1 MKWGDDM
8 YIPLGIKSDHSLLK
22 SMIKI
27 DNLITFLKQN
37 NLQACGICDDN
48 MYGVIEFY
56 HKCKLN
62 GIKPLIGLCVMLE
75 NHPLYLYALNYLGY
89 QNLLK
94 LNTLKQQKELS
105 IMDLEK
111 YSRNILCII
120 AYADMQIFS
129 NLEAILEAIY
139 EKVYLGYVSEY
150 EKNNAL
156 INTKNIVFF
165 NIIQALNAKDTNYLK
180 YLDMIDNNTNVNT
193 EKIKDY
199 SKNYYLTDFSKEDV
213 LTTQMVAD
221 LINLEIPYN
230 NKYIPK
236 YKNLDNSTSYL
247 DTLTHKG
254 LLKRLKG
261 KYQENYF
268 QRLDYELSVI
278 KQMGFVDYFLIVYDY
293 ILYAKK
299 NDILVGP
306 GRGSAAGSIV
316 AYSLGITD
324 IDPLKYD
331 LLFERFLNKD
341 RITMP
346 DIDIDF
352 EDIKRGQIIDYL
364 KETYGAYNVANI
376 MTYSSLTSKQ
386 VLKDV
391 GKILDFPE
399 SKLNELLKLID
410 AKVPLIINYRQNL
423 NIQNKIKTD
432 KQYQELYKIAL
443 KLEGL
448 KRQISTH
455 AAGVVISNEIID
467 NLIPVVLNNENILTG
482 CTMEYLEDLGLIKM
496 DILSIRN
503 LRTIHDVL
511 NLIEKNTGQKIKL
524 AEIPLDDKD
533 TLDMFKTGN
542 TIGVFQFESEG
553 MKSFLQKLKPSS
565 FEEII
570 AAIALFRPG
579 PMDNIDEFIKRKEG
593 KSPIDYIH
601 EDLKDIL
608 KNTYGIIV
616 YQEQIMQIL
625 VKMGG
630 YSYSEADNIR
640 RAMSKKK
647 KEVMQQE
654 KNHFISKAMEKGY
667 TQTCADKVYD
677 LILKFANYGFNKSHS
692 VAYALVGYQM
702 AYLKAHFSTIFYANL
717 LNMSISSEIKTNEY
731 LQVVKTSG
739 MVIYGPNINESDNT
753 YKIKENN
760 LLLPL
765 GVIKNVGQVAVKE
778 IIVEREKGKF
788 TDFFDFVR
796 RCYGKSVTKKVIE
809 ALIYAGALKDFNQT
823 KKTLINNLDS
833 AITYAELT
841 YEIDSPLVLK
851 PSMEVYPEFSAKEL
865 IIKEKEVLGF
875 YITNHPASR
884 FHDKNIM
891 KLENITNY
899 FDKFVKCVVLVS
911 RIYSVNTKNGE
922 KMYFVSAE
930 DETASADFII
940 FPRQNS
946 LLAKF
951 KNDDLILV
959 TGKVEK
965 RLDKYQVIVSNID
978 KVS

>member
-1 MKWGDDM
+1 MKRGDDM
-8 YIPLGIKSDHSLLK
+8 YIPLGVKTDHSLLK
-22 SMIKI
+22 SMVKI

-37 NLQACGICDDN
+37 NLPACGICDDN
-48 MYGVIEFY
+48 MFGVIEFY

-62 GIKPLIGLCVMLE
+62 NIKPLIGLNITIE
-75 NHPLYLYALNYLGY
+75 NHPVYLYAQNYLGY

-94 LNTLKQQKELS
+94 LNTLKQQQDLA
-105 IMDLEK
+105 IIDLEK
-111 YSRNILCII
+111 YSRNIICII
-120 AYADMQIFS
+120 SYLDKQIYS
-129 NLEAILEAIY
+129 NLAKVY
-139 EKVYLGYVSEY
+139 EKVYLGYASEY

-156 INTKNIVFF
+156 IITKNIVFF
-165 NIIQALNAKDTNYLK
+165 NIIKALKNTDTNYLK
-180 YLDMIDNNTNVNT
+180 YLDMISKNTTIHT
-193 EKIKDY
+193 EEVTDY
-199 SKNYYLTDFSKEDV
+199 SKNYYLSEYNEEDEQSILDIV
-213 LTTQMVAD
+213 K
-221 LINLEIPYN
+221 LINVEIPYN
-230 NKYIPK
+230 GKYIPK
-236 YKNLDNSTSYL
+236 YKDLNDSYKYL

-254 LLKRLKG
+254 LLKRLNGEFK
-261 KYQENYF
+261 EHYF
-268 QRLDYELSVI
+268 KRLEYELSVI

-293 ILYAKK
+293 ILFAKK

-352 EDIKRGQIIDYL
+352 EDIKRGQIISYL
-364 KETYGAYNVANI
+364 KDKYGSNNVANI

-386 VLKDV
+386 VLRDV
-391 GKILDFPE
+391 GKILEIDE
-399 SKLNELLKLID
+399 VKLNNILKLIE
-410 AKVPLIINYRQNL
+410 AKNTLMENYKSNPLLQNTL
-423 NIQNKIKTD
+423 KKDKTYQN
-432 KQYQELYKIAL
+432 LYKIAL

-455 AAGVVISNEIID
+455 AAGVVISSVTLD
-467 NLIPVVLNNENILTG
+467 HLIPIVISNENILTG

-511 NLIEKNTGQKIKL
+511 DLIAQNTGQKIKL
-524 AEIPLDDKD
+524 NDIPLDDEK
-533 TLDMFKTGN
+533 TLEMFKTGN
-542 TIGVFQFESEG
+542 TMGVFQFESEG

-593 KSPIDYIH
+593 KKAIDYIH
-601 EDLKDIL
+601 EDLKEIL
-608 KNTYGIIV
+608 KSTYGIII

-630 YSYSEADNIR
+630 YTFSEADNIR

-647 KEVMQQE
+647 VEIMQKEKE
-654 KNHFISKAMEKGY
+654 HFIKEASKRGY
-667 TQTCADKVYD
+667 QNCASQVYN

-702 AYLKAHFSTIFYANL
+702 AYLKAHYSSIFYANL
-717 LNMSISSEIKTNEY
+717 LNMSIASEIKTNEY
-731 LQVVKTSG
+731 LQVVKRAG
-739 MVIYGPNINESDNT
+739 MKIYGPNINESEEI
-753 YKIKENN
+753 YKVKGNN

-765 GVIKNVGQVAVKE
+765 GVIKNVGTAAVSE
-778 IIVEREKGKF
+778 ILVERKKGIY
-788 TDFFDFVR
+788 TDFFDFVK
-796 RCYGKSVTKKVIE
+796 RCYGQSVTTKVLE
-809 ALIYAGALKDFNQT
+809 SLVYAGAFKDFNIN
-823 KKTLINNLDS
+823 KKTLINNIES

-841 YEIDSPLVLK
+841 AEIDSPLVLK
-851 PSMEVYPEFSAKEL
+851 PSMEEYPEFSEKEL
-865 IIKEKEVLGF
+865 IDKEKEILGF

-884 FHDKNIM
+884 YHDKNII
-891 KLENITNY
+891 KLENISTY
-899 FDKFVKCVVLVS
+899 FDKFIKCVVLVT
-911 RIYSVNTKNGE
+911 RIYNVTTKKGE
-922 KMYFVSAE
+922 RMYFVTGE

-940 FPRQNS
+940 FPKQNS
-946 LLAKF
+946 LMTKF
-951 KNDDLILV
+951 KKDNLILV

-965 RLDKYQVIVSNID
+965 RLDKYQIVVSNIE
-978 KVS
+978 KIN